1 MLPCRAFR
9 RIGDNP
15 MTYIKAEHGVRIEQK
30 QMTGTFVVIT
40 AVLPYDWSPCHPLP
54 HITCGPCYMTFTPV
68 SLMFISVQSLSHVRL
83 FATPWTAASQASLSI
98 TNSWSLFK
106 LMSIESV
113 MPTNHLLLCRPVFLL
128 HSFFSSIRIFSKESV
143 LCIRWPKYWSFK
155 L

>member
-83 FATPWTAASQASLSI
+83 FVTPWTAACQAFLSI
-98 TNSWSLFK
+98 TNSWGLFNSCW
-106 LMSIESV
+106 LSQWCHPTISSSV
-113 MPTNHLLLCRPVFLL
+113 IP
-128 HSFFSSIRIFSKESV
+128 FSSHLK
-143 LCIRWPKYWSFK
+143 SFPASGSFQMNQFFASGN
-155 L
+155 